1 MNLITIIVNALFH
14 IILVL
19 ILEGIAL
26 FAIFFSIIDYQ
37 SKRYTQFINSM
48 INDKINPSNPNIS
61 VNNKII
67 LSNAKIVAK
76 NLAFKTIFLAINNKN
91 MTMQQQ
97 NSIWGDYYDSL
108 LVSPLTDMQSSIIKS
123 CVINEHKLIAD
134 NKYVPYIMYASL
146 LIILILI
153 LIVGIFVSNK
163 YNIIID
169 YKFIAINATIIFF
182 LIGGFIGGFL
192 WYSVFSQPYVLNV
205 EKQMYE
211 KCLEIYYNT

>member
-1 MNLITIIVNALFH
+1 MNLITIIVNALCH

-26 FAIFFSIIDYQ
+26 FAIFFSIIDFQAKY
-37 SKRYTQFINSM
+37 YNQFINSR
-48 INDKINPSNPNIS
+48 INDIINPSNPSIARIPRIPRPVTNYETMS
-61 VNNKII
+61 
-67 LSNAKIVAK
+67 
-76 NLAFKTIFLAINNKN
+76 
-91 MTMQQQ
+91 MQQIY
-97 NSIWGDYYDSL
+97 SILGDYYDSL
-108 LVSPLTDMQSSIIKS
+108 LVSPLTDMQSNIIKS
-123 CVINEHKLIAD
+123 CVINENKLIAD
-134 NKYVPYIMYASL
+134 NKYIPYIMYASL

-153 LIVGIFVSNK
+153 LIVVIFVSNK
-163 YNIIID
+163 YNIIIN
-169 YKFIAINATIIFF
+169 YKFIAINTTIIFL